1 MDYWKNKIAVVTRA
15 SGGIGLQ
22 ILLDLAREGLTVIGL
37 ARTEAKIEAAAAAE
51 LKESI
56 AGKIFA
62 RHCDISNIDSIRA
75 AFQWI
80 EEEFGVVH
88 VIVNNAAAATKAGT
102 TLDEAVPHE
111 DISLAINTNL
121 TGLVV
126 CTREAYRLMKKHNDL
141 GYIINMNSVRG
152 HVSPLVF
159 MNFTNVYSATKFAVT
174 NHTETIRLDLAHEDN
189 KRIRVTSL
197 SPGLVKT
204 QREGLIGGGY
214 SGTYEKNPF
223 LLPKDISDAVKY
235 LLTLPPNVNVQYK
248 PFFFFF
254 FFFPYLIILSIFFI
268 ACKHNFSH
276 LLYFYILYN
285 YLAGIRAYN

>member
-1 MDYWKNKIAVVTRA
+1 MSQSLDNMEYWKNKIAVVTGA

-22 ILLDLAREGLTVIGL
+22 IALDLAQAGLTVVGL
-37 ARTEAKIEAAAAAE
+37 ARTESKIEEAVAK
-51 LKESI
+51 LDNFS
-56 AGKIFA
+56 GKIYA
-62 RHCDISNIDSIRA
+62 RHCDISNIDSIRE

-80 EEEFGVVH
+80 EKEFEVVH
-88 VIVNNAAAATKAGT
+88 VIINNAAAATKAGA
-102 TLDEAVPHE
+102 TLSDSIQHE
-111 DISLAINTNL
+111 EISLSVNTNL

-152 HVSPLVF
+152 HISPLAF

-174 NHTETIRLDLAHEDN
+174 NHTETIRLDLALENN

-214 SGTYEKNPF
+214 SGTYEKNPY
-223 LLPKDISDAVKY
+223 LLPKDISDAVTY
-235 LLTLPPNVNVQYK
+235 LLTLPPNVNVQ
-248 PFFFFF
+248 
-254 FFFPYLIILSIFFI
+254 L
-268 ACKHNFSH
+268 
-276 LLYFYILYN
+276 
-285 YLAGIRAYN
+285 